1 MAKKMSWGTG
11 IVIAIIIFFIL
22 NGVVLYIA
30 FSNKVDLETA
40 NYYEKSLVYQEEI
53 EKGKNALQMPLK
65 LVQSDRVLDISFPEN
80 LNYASVTGKIQFY
93 RPSDSDLDKYYKISP
108 DTSGRQYL
116 SIEGFRS
123 GLWRI
128 VINWS
133 YEGKDYLEKKDVFLN

>member
-1 MAKKMSWGTG
+1 MSWGTG

-40 NYYEKSLVYQEEI
+40 NYYERSLVYQEEI
-53 EKGKNALQMPLK
+53 NKEKNALQMPLK
-65 LVQSDRVLDISFPEN
+65 LVQSDRLLDISFPEN
-80 LNYASVTGKIQFY
+80 LNYASVTGKIQLY
-93 RPSDSDLDKYYKISP
+93 RPSDSDMDKYYKLSP

-116 SIEGFRS
+116 SLAGFRN
-123 GLWRI
+123 GLWRV

-133 YEGKDYLEKKDVFLN
+133 YDGKDYLEKKDIFLN